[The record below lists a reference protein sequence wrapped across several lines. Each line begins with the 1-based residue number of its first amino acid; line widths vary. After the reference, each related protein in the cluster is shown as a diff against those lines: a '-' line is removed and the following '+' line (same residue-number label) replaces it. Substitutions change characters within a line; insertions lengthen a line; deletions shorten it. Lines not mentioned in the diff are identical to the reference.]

1 MPVFG
6 VLAERGWGH
15 LMVDRR
21 IPADPNW
28 RELAR
33 RIQDETDPEKMIE
46 LIRELIAK
54 FDEERLRKGLPPAE
68 GRGRS
73 GLRHA

>member
-1 MPVFG
+1 
-6 VLAERGWGH
+6 
-15 LMVDRR
+15 MVDRR

-68 GRGRS
+68 VAVGQGSVALNWAAARVD
-73 GLRHA
+73 LHQQ